1 MPTWEGWTAASA
13 HAASGVPTWEEWCT
27 RQQRIR
33 DTMKHRQEQASTR
46 MPFGNRGLVPQTR
59 ARAPFSEQEL
69 ARLSFVR
76 WLFQR
81 GHLDSGPPCYFG
93 Q

>member
-33 DTMKHRQEQASTR
+33 DTMKHR
-46 MPFGNRGLVPQTR
+46 
-59 ARAPFSEQEL
+59 
-69 ARLSFVR
+69 
-76 WLFQR
+76 
-81 GHLDSGPPCYFG
+81 
-93 Q
+93 